1 MPSWK
6 LPAKKPSAI
15 RRPPSAS
22 ELRGAPRR
30 SARLRPQPRGFDR
43 ERYCFRCGNPPDT
56 HVGGFP
62 MCARCAATAPQP
74 APPYHDLNDA
84 AIRDPALGPGHTQIW
99 YMLPESS
106 RDFGMGPE

>member
-30 SARLRPQPRGFDR
+30 SARLQPRPRGYDR
-43 ERYCFRCGNPPDT
+43 ERYCVRCGSPPET

-62 MCARCAATAPQP
+62 MCERCAATSPRP
-74 APPYHDLNDA
+74 APPYRTLTKRTITLRQH
-84 AIRDPALGPGHTQIW
+84 
-99 YMLPESS
+99 
-106 RDFGMGPE
+106 